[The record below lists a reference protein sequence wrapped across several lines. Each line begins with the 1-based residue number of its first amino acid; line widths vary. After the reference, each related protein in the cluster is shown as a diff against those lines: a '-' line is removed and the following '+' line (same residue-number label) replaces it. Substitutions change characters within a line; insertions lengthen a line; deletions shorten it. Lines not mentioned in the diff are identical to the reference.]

1 VFAALVNLAVIVTV
15 KRTPALH
22 RPVNVLL
29 CSLAAADCLSGLVAQ
44 PIYATWRLLLHH
56 TTNPCVLMLLY
67 QATQSLPFLLVG
79 CTFLNLAITSVERL
93 FAVSKPIVYSTT
105 ITRRGMLKTVF
116 CAWVI
121 WFIYI
126 IVLETAVPEVVYKP
140 MENITLS
147 SLIAFPIGGHV
158 LTFFAIHTS
167 NRRIV
172 SVAHNSQQ
180 AFLFK
185 REKRAFTDM
194 TMYTIA
200 TLCSILPIL
209 LLLNVKGSVFS
220 RNILFP
226 WAATFTFLLSS
237 FNPVIQI
244 WRNATLRQALRAA
257 IVHRS

>member
-1 VFAALVNLAVIVTV
+1 MVIKNTERSSSFLKNIAFFHALI
-15 KRTPALH
+15 
-22 RPVNVLL
+22 
-29 CSLAAADCLSGLVAQ
+29 CFSGMV
-44 PIYATWRLLLHH
+44 
-56 TTNPCVLMLLY
+56 
-67 QATQSLPFLLVG
+67 
-79 CTFLNLAITSVERL
+79 
-93 FAVSKPIVYSTT
+93 
-105 ITRRGMLKTVF
+105 KTVF

-158 LTFFAIHTS
+158 LTFFAIRTS

-194 TMYTIA
+194 TIYTTA
-200 TLCSILPIL
+200 TLLSILPIL

-226 WAATFTFLLSS
+226 WAATFTFLVSS

-244 WRNATLRQALRAA
+244 WRNATLRQALRAT